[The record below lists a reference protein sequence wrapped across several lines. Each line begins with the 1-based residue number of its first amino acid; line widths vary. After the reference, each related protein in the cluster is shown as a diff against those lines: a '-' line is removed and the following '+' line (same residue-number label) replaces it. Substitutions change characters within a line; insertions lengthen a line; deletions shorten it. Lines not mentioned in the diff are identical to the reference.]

1 MENMLWIEDIVE
13 NTSTPTFL
21 MNFDVDIAGLVDP

>member
-13 NTSTPTFL
+13 NTSTPPFL
-21 MNFDVDIAGLVDP
+21 INLKIDMSK